1 MTILS
6 EVACEYADSRESSCS
21 VCGRPSYRTRMV
33 GFEEVCPL
41 CETNYGKQIREEFDA
56 KMNKHRST
64 CFAGQQLA

>member
-1 MTILS
+1 
-6 EVACEYADSRESSCS
+6 
-21 VCGRPSYRTRMV
+21 MV